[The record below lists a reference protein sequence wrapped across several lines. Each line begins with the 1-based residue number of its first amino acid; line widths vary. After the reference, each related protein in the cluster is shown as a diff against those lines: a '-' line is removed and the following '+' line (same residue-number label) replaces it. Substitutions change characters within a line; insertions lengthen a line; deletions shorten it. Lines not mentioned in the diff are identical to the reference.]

1 MRYAGPMAATKT
13 TRARALRGRAS
24 LMRHVTSRIDDGTW
38 PPGYQLPA
46 EREFVAVFGV
56 ARNTLRKTLAE
67 LEASGV
73 IERHVGR
80 GTFVANGALGASRE
94 PASAQA
100 LLARIHGASPVD
112 VMDLRLRLEP
122 AFVEIAAL
130 RATSRDRR
138 QIAHCLHESEK
149 ANGVLAFEHW
159 DGALH
164 QAILA
169 AAQNHLLVDLYEA
182 INGVRRQPEWEMVK
196 RRSLTAERL
205 ALYRKQHRKLVK
217 ALLARDAVGAREA
230 VREHLVEV
238 AAGMSPPGDA
248 PRSRR

>member
-1 MRYAGPMAATKT
+1 
-13 TRARALRGRAS
+13 
-24 LMRHVTSRIDDGTW
+24 VTSRIHDGTW

-46 EREFVAVFGV
+46 ERELVQVFGV
-56 ARNTLRKTLAE
+56 ARNTLRKALAE

-80 GTFVANGALGASRE
+80 GTFIASGAIGATQE
-94 PASAQA
+94 PSSAQA
-100 LLARIHGASPVD
+100 LLARIHGASPID
-112 VMDLRLRLEP
+112 VMELRLSLEP
-122 AFVEIAAL
+122 AFVEIAAM

-149 ANGVLAFEHW
+149 ATGILAFEHW

-182 INGVRRQPEWEMVK
+182 INGVRRQPEWESLK
-196 RRSLTAERL
+196 RRALTPERL
-205 ALYRKQHRKLVK
+205 ALYRRQHRKLVR
-217 ALLARDAVGAREA
+217 AVLARDPVTAREA

-238 AAGMSPPGDA
+238 AAGMSPPAEGA
-248 PRSRR
+248 RSRR

>member
-1 MRYAGPMAATKT
+1 
-13 TRARALRGRAS
+13 
-24 LMRHVTSRIDDGTW
+24 MRHVTSRIHDGTW

-46 EREFVAVFGV
+46 ERELVQVFGV
-56 ARNTLRKTLAE
+56 ARNTLRKALAE

-73 IERHVGR
+73 IERQVGR
-80 GTFVANGALGASRE
+80 GTFIAHGAAGATSE
-94 PASAQA
+94 PSSAQA
-100 LLARIHGASPVD
+100 LLARIHGASPID
-112 VMDLRLRLEP
+112 VMELRLSLEP
-122 AFVEIAAL
+122 AFVEIAAM

-149 ANGVLAFEHW
+149 ATGILAFEHW

-196 RRSLTAERL
+196 RRALTPERL
-205 ALYRKQHRKLVK
+205 ALYRRQHRKLVK
-217 ALLARDAVGAREA
+217 AVLARDPVAARDA

-238 AAGMSPPGDA
+238 AAGMSPPA
-248 PRSRR
+248 EVARSRR